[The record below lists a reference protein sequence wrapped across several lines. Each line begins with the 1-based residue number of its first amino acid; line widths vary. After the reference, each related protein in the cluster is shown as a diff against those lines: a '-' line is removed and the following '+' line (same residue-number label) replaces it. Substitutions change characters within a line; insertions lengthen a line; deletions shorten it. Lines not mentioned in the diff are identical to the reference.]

1 MDLSRSLWSVPIMSS
16 SYRSSQRG
24 WRPPFTADSSEGC
37 SLSCASTASHSS
49 QGIPRQRRFPGT
61 GDVGRIHSPKEQT
74 TFISHLFFLEV
85 SQPRLQHGFLP
96 PRRGPGLL
104 WPFILSLVY
113 SFMFMQHLLGTCRPA
128 ECERPHQLS
137 AVLGVCSG
145 CGVGVRGGWTC
156 HGDLGRT
163 TLP

>member
-113 SFMFMQHLLGTCRPA
+113 SFMFMQHLPA
-128 ECERPHQLS
+128 DLQS
-137 AVLGVCSG
+137 
-145 CGVGVRGGWTC
+145 VRGPTSCLLGWGCAADVGWEFAVAGLATGTLAGPLC
-156 HGDLGRT
+156 HSL
-163 TLP
+163 